1 MVEHLRKKGFSDIV
15 GALHNK
21 HLLSNVHNYRQKYFD
36 DMKRQLDARNY
47 KAKDKLFRDKLL
59 QHQIKTNYRNE
70 LDRIK
75 CHLSMNSSRF
85 PIETIENLRN
95 KIRQFRELGKEIALE
110 DALNEIEQSN
120 ERKVHKPTVSSD
132 DAETTKT
139 TKTVKTM
146 KTVPMKT
153 NVHRNRSKF
162 RKKHLI

>member
-1 MVEHLRKKGFSDIV
+1 MVEHLRKKSFSDIV

-75 CHLSMNSSRF
+75 GHLSMNSSRF

-110 DALNEIEQSN
+110 DTLNEIKQLN
-120 ERKVHKPTVSSD
+120 NKHTASSD
-132 DAETTKT
+132 AAETTKT
-139 TKTVKTM
+139 KKM
-146 KTVPMKT
+146 KTAPTKT

-162 RKKHLI
+162 KKKF